1 MAQTLAQRFC
11 GYIAA
16 QVMADA
22 AFITDLS
29 GLCSREF
36 TATHYAGLTVLL
48 LWGTRSGRSWVG
60 AELDRVSLPVPR
72 QRDAHGAHASAA
84 AIGRERMYHQFT
96 RIEAENILRSSENQP
111 TSYAAPASLHM
122 RARFTCCSAMPSCWS
137 DMRRCRKTR
146 SGGTA
151 DGAGVMYTLI
161 TAFCAL
167 PDMIDAA
174 ERVLNSRQSQA
185 ALADFFL
192 NTPQGPGMRAEICY
206 TSDIDY
212 TMRYAQGWTAVR
224 TMPVRDLV
232 MVLDRVDGRPFRLQ
246 IQTFFGTLQD
256 ISRTPPRSSCRTA
269 NPTAPISCRR
279 GRSAVRT

>member
-1 MAQTLAQRFC
+1 
-11 GYIAA
+11 
-16 QVMADA
+16 
-22 AFITDLS
+22 
-29 GLCSREF
+29 
-36 TATHYAGLTVLL
+36 
-48 LWGTRSGRSWVG
+48 
-60 AELDRVSLPVPR
+60 
-72 QRDAHGAHASAA
+72 
-84 AIGRERMYHQFT
+84 MYHQFT
-96 RIEAENILRSSENQP
+96 RIDAENILRSSENKP
-111 TSYAAPASLHM
+111 TSYRGTGKLAHAGSLHLLLSNAELLERYEEM
-122 RARFTCCSAMPSCWS
+122 SEKEVWRNG
-137 DMRRCRKTR
+137 RRRR
-146 SGGTA
+146 RE
-151 DGAGVMYTLI
+151 YTLI

-256 ISRTPPRSSCRTA
+256 ISRNSSTIFMPDGKPYRSHSVPAWSGPPSG
-269 NPTAPISCRR
+269 P
-279 GRSAVRT
+279 

>member
-1 MAQTLAQRFC
+1 MSEEEVWRN
-11 GYIAA
+11 GRRRR
-16 QVMADA
+16 
-22 AFITDLS
+22 
-29 GLCSREF
+29 RE
-36 TATHYAGLTVLL
+36 
-48 LWGTRSGRSWVG
+48 
-60 AELDRVSLPVPR
+60 
-72 QRDAHGAHASAA
+72 
-84 AIGRERMYHQFT
+84 
-96 RIEAENILRSSENQP
+96 
-111 TSYAAPASLHM
+111 
-122 RARFTCCSAMPSCWS
+122 
-137 DMRRCRKTR
+137 
-146 SGGTA
+146 
-151 DGAGVMYTLI
+151 YTLI

-246 IQTFFGTLQD
+246 IQHSSARFR
-256 ISRTPPRSSCRTA
+256 ISRATPPRSSCQAA
-269 NPTAPISCRR
+269 NPIAPISCRR
-279 GRSAVRT
+279 GRVRRPDRDDLSNGGQLSFAPWRIHVLIVSRSQIDSCFLPCGMSICVLTRQSSSRIRLLVSGSPGMTMRPNLVPAITPA